1 MSLYRQDSTGFLC
14 EFASSPGAG
23 YTAVSAMGATLSDRV
38 TWWRAR
44 DVDAALGQS
53 SAWHPS
59 LQQTAEDPYPSYP
72 DLRAGSGANI
82 CAYRYAAFEE
92 GSLPPISTSGISATL
107 GSSGYL
113 SAKYLQ
119 CSATT
124 TNGIAYLASSSTG
137 YNIKLTPSKKW
148 ILSVYCAP
156 TSAGAKSFSIRI
168 KTNTSGTTYDLAL
181 TTGSTS
187 GAWTRA
193 TGVIDLTADSSP
205 KALMAVI
212 IATSG
217 TGVRFDGFMMEEQV
231 GAYTT
236 PSAFN
241 APAST
246 VDGSQVTD
254 TTIPD
259 TKLISINGSTVTIS
273 NLNATNLTVGTINGS
288 RFGTDTIGAG
298 PIISGVLH
306 RQYGLVASP
315 TFPNNTATTIQ
326 NAASGT
332 GAASYASGALTIP
345 ANSDRSAIVI
355 IMCVGNPTVSATQAG
370 HILIQLARGTY
381 TSLLSGSNAIVMF
394 SPWSATTNQTN
405 GFVTQVFY
413 EAVGT
418 TGTGSL
424 NYYLRGHQC
433 VKPGSQ
439 IIQTNWLVMEFSR
452 S

>member
-14 EFASSPGAG
+14 EFASPPGAG
-23 YTAVSAMGATLSDRV
+23 YTAVAAMGATLADRV

-92 GSLPPISTSGISATL
+92 GSLPPLSTSGITAAL

-119 CSATT
+119 CTATT
-124 TNGIAYLASSSTG
+124 TNGIVYLASSSTG

-156 TSAGAKSFSIRI
+156 TTAGAKSFSLRV
-168 KTNTSGTTYDLAL
+168 KTSTSGTTYTLSL

-193 TGVIDLTADSSP
+193 SGVIDLSADTSP

-212 IATSG
+212 VATSG
-217 TGVRFDGFMMEEQV
+217 SAVRFDGIMMEEQV
-231 GAYTT
+231 GTLET

-241 APAST
+241 APVSN
-246 VDGSQVTD
+246 VNGSQLDAGSV
-254 TTIPD
+254 PD
-259 TKLISINGSTVTIS
+259 TKLISIDASTITVA

-306 RQYGLVASP
+306 RQYGISTTP
-315 TFPNNTATTIQ
+315 GIPYNTAITIQ
-326 NAASGT
+326 
-332 GAASYASGALTIP
+332 AASYASGPQTIP
-345 ANSDRSAIVI
+345 ANADRSAVAI
-355 IMCVGNPTVSATQAG
+355 IMSVCNNTAATSATADG
-370 HILIQLARGTY
+370 HILWQLARGST
-381 TSLLSGSNAIVMF
+381 TGLIAASLSIITFDTPSNITNNTGSV
-394 SPWSATTNQTN
+394 
-405 GFVTQVFY
+405 VLY
-413 EAVGT
+413 EPVAT
-418 TGTGSL
+418 TGTGTL
-424 NYYLRGHQC
+424 NYYFRAHHCIRAGTIAPQ
-433 VKPGSQ
+433 V
-439 IIQTNWLVMEFSR
+439 NWLLMEFSK